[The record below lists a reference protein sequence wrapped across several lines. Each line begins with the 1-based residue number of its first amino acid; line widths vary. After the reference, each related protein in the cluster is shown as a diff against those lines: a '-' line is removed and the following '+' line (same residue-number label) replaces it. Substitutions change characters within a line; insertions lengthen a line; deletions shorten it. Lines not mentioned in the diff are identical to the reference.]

1 MQTYVCLFINLSHYV
16 LLNMCLHI
24 CSPIHICAAECD
36 NLPDPPFGGV
46 SLSGNSIGD
55 VATYVCEPAFE
66 LVGQPTRT
74 CEQLNDQTAD
84 WSGEE
89 PVCRRMYA
97 FSLILFTLCVTK
109 YVSTYLFSHPYLCS

>member
-1 MQTYVCLFINLSHYV
+1 
-16 LLNMCLHI
+16 MCLHI
-24 CSPIHICAAECD
+24 KCSVLPSIRAAECD
-36 NLPDPPFGGV
+36 NLSDPPFGDV

-55 VATYVCEPAFE
+55 VATYVCEPGFE

-74 CEQLNDQTAD
+74 CEQLNPQTTD

-97 FSLILFTLCVTK
+97 FSLTHKLILI
-109 YVSTYLFSHPYLCS
+109 YVLFRYVDIMSTYQLFCSPIHPCRCS

>member
-1 MQTYVCLFINLSHYV
+1 
-16 LLNMCLHI
+16 MCLHI
-24 CSPIHICAAECD
+24 KCSVLPSIRAAECD
-36 NLPDPPFGGV
+36 NLSDPPFGDV

-55 VATYVCEPAFE
+55 VATYVCDPGFE

-74 CEQLNDQTAD
+74 CEQLNLPTAG

-97 FSLILFTLCVTK
+97 FSLIILTHKHTLI
-109 YVSTYLFSHPYLCS
+109 

>member
-1 MQTYVCLFINLSHYV
+1 
-16 LLNMCLHI
+16 MCLNI
-24 CSPIHICAAECD
+24 KCSVLRSIHAAECD
-36 NLPDPPFGGV
+36 DLHDPLFGNV

-55 VATYVCEPAFE
+55 VATYVCDPGFE

-74 CEQLNDQTAD
+74 CEQLNPQTAD

-97 FSLILFTLCVTK
+97 FPLIIFTHKATLIE
-109 YVSTYLFSHPYLCS
+109 